1 LSVHTAK
8 QKKSVFSEAEP
19 EPIINLEKLSQSNS
33 IPKLSQLAVVDSAVW
48 GIISIGGGQH
58 GRTVL
63 FVVTLQFPGY
73 NAPMEGVKL
82 RKLKPGKKQYILRK

>member
-33 IPKLSQLAVVDSAVW
+33 IPKLNQLAVVDSAVW
-48 GIISIGGGQH
+48 GIISFVGGH
-58 GRTVL
+58 SNMEEL
-63 FVVTLQFPGY
+63 FY
-73 NAPMEGVKL
+73 SW
-82 RKLKPGKKQYILRK
+82 